1 MIGHT
6 RLSEDTINIKLLFFS
21 VMELTIKELESKM
34 VDPQLILGI
43 LPQKIAS
50 QFKYKEL
57 LTLQDLFKFNSPL
70 INKLNWFEFDLLQQL
85 VDEFGDEDCKQELEA
100 YIVILT
106 LYLQTRS
113 KKDARECEF
122 QRDGPEVS
130 IVIDPEWDEHLVK
143 NASEERSYIAG
154 LLGTTWNR
162 ISFIEAPALCQA

>member
-21 VMELTIKELESKM
+21 VMELTIEELESKM
-34 VDPQLILGI
+34 VDPRLILEI
-43 LPQKIAS
+43 LPPNIAS
-50 QFKYKEL
+50 EFKCKEE

-70 INKLNWFEFDLLQQL
+70 IKKLNWFDFNLLQQL
-85 VDEFGDEDCKQELEA
+85 VDGFGDQDCKQELEA
-100 YIVILT
+100 YIIILT
-106 LYLQTRS
+106 LYLQSRS
-113 KKDARECEF
+113 RRDAKDCEF
-122 QRDGPEVS
+122 HRDAPEVS